1 MRLTDEERLGMIAA
15 QQLDA
20 HLEDE
25 DQYPPW
31 ERPAGLQPER
41 RGDRMTLQLT
51 DRQSQILAAC
61 GLCSR
66 PLKWRSVKPSLE
78 TGEVHPPDIFCRRC
92 EAPATCGEITPE
104 VALKAALRM
113 LGRIERAGLTSHYE
127 AVAHDAFMRRQNRR
141 D

>member
-15 QQLDA
+15 QQLDP

-25 DQYPPW
+25 DQHF
-31 ERPAGLQPER
+31 
-41 RGDRMTLQLT
+41 RGGEGRITLQLT
-51 DRQSQILAAC
+51 DRQAQILAAC

-92 EAPATCGEITPE
+92 EAPATRGEITPE

>member
-1 MRLTDEERLGMIAA
+1 MQLTDEERLGMIAA

-25 DQYPPW
+25 DQHF
-31 ERPAGLQPER
+31 
-41 RGDRMTLQLT
+41 RGGEGRITLQLT
-51 DRQSQILAAC
+51 DRQAQILAAC
-61 GLCSR
+61 ALCSR

-92 EAPATCGEITPE
+92 EAPATRGEITPE